1 MLQQIKKFGGLI
13 LIAATAGV
21 AGAYLFNKFG
31 NPTPTYTLANDKLP
45 VRFTGGAI
53 PAGALDFTEAAAR
66 TVHGVVHIKTSYA
79 VTQVIY
85 NSPFDLFFGGRGQQ
99 QQQASTG
106 SGVIIS
112 NDGYIVTNNHVV
124 ANAEKVEVTLS
135 DNKKYVGEVIGTDP
149 STDLA
154 LIKVDAKNLPFIPF
168 GNSDDV
174 QVGQWVLAVGN
185 PFNLTS
191 TVTAGIVSAKGRNIN
206 ILENNNNATAPIESF
221 IQTDAAV
228 NPGNSGGALVN
239 TNGDLI
245 GINSAIASNTGS
257 YAGYSFA
264 VPVNIARKVIDDFME
279 YGTVQRA
286 YLGIQGRPVDG
297 DLAKDKN
304 LNETQG
310 VYVDNVTKDGAA
322 KDAGIKT
329 GDVIVKIDNATI
341 NDWPALLEQV
351 GRHRPGDAVK
361 VTYMRDDKEYNTTAT
376 LKNRS
381 GNTDVIKN
389 ETIKVYGAV
398 LSPLSN
404 EDKAQLGIDA
414 GVKVTESGSG
424 KLSAAGIRK
433 NFIITAIDKQPV
445 ITTSDVEAA
454 LNENK
459 NGGVLI
465 EGVYPNGM
473 RAWYGVGN
481 QK

>member
-1 MLQQIKKFGGLI
+1 MLQQIKKFAALV
-13 LIAATAGV
+13 LIASSAGV
-21 AGAYLFNKFG
+21 GGAYLFNKFG
-31 NPTPTYTLANDKLP
+31 NSGPTYTLAQEKLP
-45 VRFTGGAI
+45 VRFTSGAM
-53 PAGALDFTEAAAR
+53 PAGAIDFTEAADR
-66 TVHGVVHIKTSYA
+66 TVHGVVHIKTTYG
-79 VTQVIY
+79 VTQVMY
-85 NSPFDLFFGGRGQQ
+85 NSPFDLFFGGQGQRQ
-99 QQQASTG
+99 PQASTG

-135 DNKKYVGEVIGTDP
+135 DNKKYEGSVIGTDP

-154 LIKVDAKNLPFIPF
+154 LIKIDAKNLPFIPF
-168 GNSDDV
+168 GNSDEV
-174 QVGQWVLAVGN
+174 KVGQWVLAVGN

-206 ILENNNNATAPIESF
+206 ILENNNGGTTPIESF

-257 YAGYSFA
+257 FAGYSFA

-279 YGTVQRA
+279 YGIVQRA
-286 YLGIQGRPVDG
+286 YLGIQGRPIDS
-297 DLAKDKN
+297 DLAKEKN
-304 LNETQG
+304 LNESQG
-310 VYVDNVTKDGAA
+310 VYIENVTEDGAA

-329 GDVIVKIDNATI
+329 GDVIIKIDNATI
-341 NDWPALLEQV
+341 NSWPELLEQV
-351 GRHRPGDAVK
+351 GRHRPGDEVK
-361 VTYMRDDKEYNTTAT
+361 VAYMRDDKAYETNVT

-381 GNTDVIKN
+381 GNTSVVKN
-389 ETIKVYGAV
+389 ETITIYGAV
-398 LSPLSN
+398 LSPLNSD
-404 EDKAQLGIDA
+404 DKSQLGIDS
-414 GVKVTESGSG
+414 GIKVTELKSG

-445 ITTSDVEAA
+445 ATTSDVEAA
-454 LNENK
+454 LNDNK
-459 NGGVLI
+459 NGGILV